1 MITSRLLLRE
11 ISRSKSTR
19 FLSSLTSFEPKPEQR
34 TRELIDKIIR
44 VDQAGEL
51 AADRIYAGQMAVL
64 GRTDVGPTIQHMW
77 DEEKAHLAKFNELIP
92 KYKARPSILLP
103 LWNVAGFAL
112 GAGTALLGKEAA
124 MACTVAVEAVIGEHY
139 NNQLRDLMEHADQT
153 KDKDLIETIK
163 KFRDDENQ
171 HHDTGLANNAEQA
184 PFYQGLTSAIKMGCR
199 LGIYVAERI

>member
-1 MITSRLLLRE
+1 MSRLL
-11 ISRSKSTR
+11 SRVIIRPESRRCLAT
-19 FLSSLTSFEPKPEQR
+19 LTSFEKKPEEK
-34 TRELIDKIIR
+34 TRELIDRIIR

-92 KYKARPSILLP
+92 KYRARPSALLP
-103 LWNVAGFAL
+103 VWNIAGFAL

-124 MACTVAVEAVIGEHY
+124 MACTVAVESVIGEHY

-163 KFRDDENQ
+163 KFRDDENE

-184 PFYQGLTSAIKMGCR
+184 PFYRNLTGVIKFGCR
-199 LGIYVAERI
+199 LGIYLAERI

>member
-1 MITSRLLLRE
+1 MSRFLSKVIFRSE
-11 ISRSKSTR
+11 SRR
-19 FLSSLTSFEPKPEQR
+19 FLSSLTTFDVKPEQK

-64 GRTDVGPTIQHMW
+64 GHTDVGPTIQHMW

-92 KYKARPSILLP
+92 KYKARPSALLP
-103 LWNVAGFAL
+103 IANLAGYAL

-153 KDKDLIETIK
+153 KDKDLIETIR
-163 KFRDDENQ
+163 KFRDDESQ

-184 PFYQGLTSAIKMGCR
+184 PFYRNLTSVIKLGCR
-199 LGIYVAERI
+199 LGIYLTERI

>member
-1 MITSRLLLRE
+1 MSRLL
-11 ISRSKSTR
+11 SRVIIRPESRRCLAT
-19 FLSSLTSFEPKPEQR
+19 LTSFEKKPEEK
-34 TRELIDKIIR
+34 TRELIDRIIR

-92 KYKARPSILLP
+92 KYRARPSALLP
-103 LWNVAGFAL
+103 VWNIAGFAL

-124 MACTVAVEAVIGEHY
+124 MACTVAVESVIGEHY

-163 KFRDDENQ
+163 KFRDDENE

-184 PFYQGLTSAIKMGCR
+184 PFYRNLTGVIKLGCR
-199 LGIYVAERI
+199 LGIYLAERI

>member
-1 MITSRLLLRE
+1 MSRLLTRVIYRPETCRYL
-11 ISRSKSTR
+11 ST
-19 FLSSLTSFEPKPEQR
+19 LTSFEKKPEER
-34 TRELIDKIIR
+34 TRELIDRIIR

-92 KYKARPSILLP
+92 KYKARPSALLP
-103 LWNVAGFAL
+103 LWNVAGYAL

-124 MACTVAVEAVIGEHY
+124 MACTVAVESVIGEHY

-184 PFYQGLTSAIKMGCR
+184 PFYRNLTGVIKLGCR
-199 LGIYVAERI
+199 LGIYLAERI

>member
-1 MITSRLLLRE
+1 MSRFLSKVIFRSE
-11 ISRSKSTR
+11 SRR
-19 FLSSLTSFEPKPEQR
+19 FLSSLTTFDVKPEQK

-64 GRTDVGPTIQHMW
+64 GHTDVGPTIQHMW

-92 KYKARPSILLP
+92 KYKARPSALLP
-103 LWNVAGFAL
+103 IANIAGYAL

-153 KDKDLIETIK
+153 KDKDLIETIR
-163 KFRDDENQ
+163 KFRDDESQ

-184 PFYQGLTSAIKMGCR
+184 PFYRNLTSVIKLGCR
-199 LGIYVAERI
+199 LGIYLTERI